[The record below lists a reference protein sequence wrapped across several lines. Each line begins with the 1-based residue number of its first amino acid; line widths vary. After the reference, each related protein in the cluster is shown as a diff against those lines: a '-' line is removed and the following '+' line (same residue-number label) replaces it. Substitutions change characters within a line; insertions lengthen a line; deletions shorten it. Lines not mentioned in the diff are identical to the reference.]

1 MQELKDMGLKSYN
14 YVYDLCWATDQQL
27 QEYSRLWDETNVAV
41 NAVTDQMVS
50 GQKETIETQ
59 LRQLAGVPTGHI
71 EDFKQAYWDMGIAA
85 DEGFA
90 KGIKSKLDEA
100 SETGAE
106 MANETIDA
114 TTTALD
120 AHSPSRRFEE
130 IGRYVGEGFALGMND
145 EGVMSDIAAAARN
158 MANEAIASV
167 RETLDEHSP
176 SKVLRKMGGF
186 FSEGFALGIDDKASM
201 AEDSARTMADMA
213 AESAYIEPDSRY
225 TTGNT
230 ASPLT
235 AEQMATINLT
245 VDGKLM
251 ASVLAP
257 LLDVINGRNIALAT
271 RGRQS

>member
-1 MQELKDMGLKSYN
+1 
-14 YVYDLCWATDQQL
+14 
-27 QEYSRLWDETNVAV
+27 
-41 NAVTDQMVS
+41 
-50 GQKETIETQ
+50 
-59 LRQLAGVPTGHI
+59 
-71 EDFKQAYWDMGIAA
+71 
-85 DEGFA
+85 
-90 KGIKSKLDEA
+90 
-100 SETGAE
+100 
-106 MANETIDA
+106 
-114 TTTALD
+114 
-120 AHSPSRRFEE
+120 
-130 IGRYVGEGFALGMND
+130 
-145 EGVMSDIAAAARN
+145 MSDIAAAARN

-167 RETLDEHSP
+167 REALDEHSP
-176 SKVLRKMGGF
+176 SKVLREMGGF

-201 AEDSARTMADMA
+201 AEESARTMADMA

-225 TTGNT
+225 TAEST